1 MRECTDHD
9 LKVEIQ
15 VINDEAEDFDLEM
28 DERDGQR
35 DRVQCFVLSC

>member
-28 DERDGQR
+28 DERDSQR